1 LPEDSKKEHWILEQY
16 FAAVPIWLNLA
27 IFAAVAAGVWFSGT
41 ALARSADAISQ
52 KLKLNASLVG
62 LVLLA
67 SATSLPEMAT
77 TLNAALLPDA
87 DLVLTNLFGGIALQ
101 TAVLAFADYWAAGSI
116 TNYPRKANHALEAT
130 MLVALSAMTLGAV
143 TLGETAAIFHIG
155 FGSIL
160 IGLTYI
166 GALVILRNYDLSNDW
181 VPVDIPDTGFVTEL
195 PSDGN
200 WTERPVGRLFILAG
214 FSTLAIL
221 FFGYILVAL
230 ASVLAVQGGVSSGLI
245 GVSLLAAATS
255 LPELATTIAAV
266 RLGAYTLAISNIFG
280 SNLIMLGL
288 VLPADILYLPGPI
301 LQHGGKTVAFSI
313 VIGILVTA
321 IYLSGLIIRRKA
333 RVGPFGID
341 SVMVLVVYA
350 ASLILLWKFNL

>member
-1 LPEDSKKEHWILEQY
+1 LPEASKKEHGILEQY

-27 IFAAVAAGVWFSGT
+27 IFTAVAAGVWFSGT

-52 KLKLNASLVG
+52 KLKINASLVG

-101 TAVLAFADYWAAGSI
+101 TAVLAFADYWAGGSI

-143 TLGETAAIFHIG
+143 TLGETASIFHIG

-200 WTERPVGRLFILAG
+200 WTVRPLGRLFILAG
-214 FSTLAIL
+214 FSALAIL

-280 SNLIMLGL
+280 SNLIMIGL

-301 LQHGGKTVAFSI
+301 LQHGGKTVGVSI

-321 IYLSGLIIRRKA
+321 IYLSGLIIRRKV